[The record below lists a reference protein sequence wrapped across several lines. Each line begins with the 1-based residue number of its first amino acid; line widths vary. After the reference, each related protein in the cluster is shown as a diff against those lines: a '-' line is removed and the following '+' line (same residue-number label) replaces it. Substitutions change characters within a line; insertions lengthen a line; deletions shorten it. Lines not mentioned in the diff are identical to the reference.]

1 MKQSPEAIDSM
12 EKNKYISASASE
24 YERMKMIRTV
34 KYVFSEIM
42 IRFENVQ
49 QIVRLYVNSKME
61 LCFTTARLT
70 DVKYGTLLMT
80 DIRMPEAIDRVYEE
94 ELVQLGMKTRQVA

>member
-1 MKQSPEAIDSM
+1 
-12 EKNKYISASASE
+12 
-24 YERMKMIRTV
+24 MIRTV

-49 QIVRLYVNSKME
+49 QIVRLYVDRKWNFV
-61 LCFTTARLT
+61 LLQTRLT

-80 DIRMPEAIDRVYEE
+80 DIRMPK
-94 ELVQLGMKTRQVA
+94 QLTGFMKKS

>member
-1 MKQSPEAIDSM
+1 M

-49 QIVRLYVNSKME
+49 QIVRLYVDRKME
-61 LCFTTARLT
+61 LCFTTDPADRRKIWNLVSDGYT
-70 DVKYGTLLMT
+70 YA
-80 DIRMPEAIDRVYEE
+80 EAIDRVYEE
-94 ELVQLGMKTRQVA
+94 ELVQLGIKTRQVA

>member
-49 QIVRLYVNSKME
+49 QIVRLYVDRKWNFV
-61 LCFTTARLT
+61 LLQTRLT
-70 DVKYGTLLMT
+70 DVKYGTC
-80 DIRMPEAIDRVYEE
+80 
-94 ELVQLGMKTRQVA
+94 

>member
-49 QIVRLYVNSKME
+49 QIVRLYVDRKWNFV
-61 LCFTTARLT
+61 LLQTRLT

-80 DIRMPEAIDRVYEE
+80 DIRMPK
-94 ELVQLGMKTRQVA
+94 QLTGFMKKS

>member
-1 MKQSPEAIDSM
+1 MKQSPEASDSM

-49 QIVRLYVNSKME
+49 QIVRLYVDRKME
-61 LCFTTARLT
+61 LCFTT
-70 DVKYGTLLMT
+70 D
-80 DIRMPEAIDRVYEE
+80 
-94 ELVQLGMKTRQVA
+94 